1 MRLSRVVYAA
11 SSRVLQVGMDG
22 FWTGSGGLTKTL
34 DEQPLRQPRCEER
47 GRRDADEATVTRHNS
62 ATQNGPIGAASVAR
76 GSEAALGGQPH
87 R

>member
-1 MRLSRVVYAA
+1 MRGARARPLSQLPA
-11 SSRVLQVGMDG
+11 
-22 FWTGSGGLTKTL
+22 
-34 DEQPLRQPRCEER
+34 RCEER

-87 R
+87 RWRPSWPRNLWARRPRC